1 MTLQTFLNNMCFTL
15 LESSSGGFFIV
26 LNLMYFV
33 GLWKIF
39 QKCGV
44 EGWWAFVPFARAYKL
59 SQCADREPEG
69 RIYVFALVISNILTW
84 SEGFVSEGSPLYV
97 FLLVASF
104 LVTLVMLLYSIRI
117 HLGLIEVFDRKKR
130 WIIPWMLLHFL
141 TALLWGF
148 RKEYQPLW
156 KVEEIQSEA
165 ADFFSNS
172 KAAVLDQGLTVNLE
186 ERTATE
192 FFKKKYLLRDIHM
205 YIQPGHMVLLLG
217 GSGAG
222 KTTYLNAVNGYE
234 KAKAEVVMNGRNMY
248 KNYKEM
254 QYDIGFVP
262 QQDLMRGS
270 DSVMRT
276 LMDAATLRLP
286 SSFTKAERYARVEE
300 VMEIFGL
307 TPVKGNLVS
316 KLSGGQRKRLSIA
329 MEFIS
334 NPTLFILDEPDSGLD
349 GVMARELFQQLRMIA
364 NQGKIIIVITHTPDR
379 VIDLFDDVIV
389 LAKDA
394 KRTGRLAWFGPIQE
408 ARDFFGKEKMEEIV
422 KSVNREEEGGEGRAD
437 EFIRKYAER
446 SEGSGV
452 PERRSPEE
460 ETARTNH
467 PEQASDTLRGTE
479 AKIEEAEHH
488 V

>member
-1 MTLQTFLNNMCFTL
+1 MNLEVKNMDLNKIVNIITIFFF
-15 LESSSGGFFIV
+15 SSGTNYLLI
-26 LNLMYFV
+26 LNALMLFGMYGVFR
-33 GLWKIF
+33 
-39 QKCGV
+39 KCGLTPWHALIPCLR
-44 EGWWAFVPFARAYKL
+44 EADLGRAVGME
-59 SQCADREPEG
+59 REG
-69 RIYVFALVISNILTW
+69 RISAMLHGILIVTNWISLLITDANNLENTLT
-84 SEGFVSEGSPLYV
+84 
-97 FLLVASF
+97 FLDLGII
-104 LVTLVMLLYSIRI
+104 LVTIIQFIYLVKIYLA
-117 HLGLIEVFDRKKR
+117 LIEVFDQKKV
-130 WIIPWMLLHFL
+130 WII
-141 TALLWGF
+141 LWATVDFIPAIIWGWV
-148 RKEYQPLW
+148 KKYQPLW
-156 KVEEIQSEA
+156 TVEEMKHDASS
-165 ADFFSNS
+165 FFSGS
-172 KAAVLDQGLTVNLE
+172 KAAVLDQGLTINLE

-234 KAKAEVVMNGRNMY
+234 QAKAEVVLNGRNMY
-248 KNYKEM
+248 KEYKDM
-254 QYDIGFVP
+254 MYDIGFVP

-270 DSVMRT
+270 DTVYRT

-286 SSFTKAERYARVEE
+286 SDFTKAEREARVEE

-307 TPVKGNLVS
+307 TPIKNNLVV

-349 GVMARELFQQLRMIA
+349 GVMARELFLQLRQIA
-364 NQGKIIIVITHTPDR
+364 DQGKIIIVITHTPDR

-394 KRTGRLAWFGPIQE
+394 NRTGRLAWFGSIE
-408 ARDFFGKEKMEEIV
+408 DARKFFGKENMEEIV

-437 EFIRKYAER
+437 EFIMKYAEESR
-446 SEGSGV
+446 GSSATAGH
-452 PERRSPEE
+452 PQEAN
-460 ETARTNH
+460 TARTNQ
-467 PEQASDTLRGTE
+467 PKQESGVNRN
-479 AKIEEAEHH
+479 